1 MYRVCGY
8 GGLVNDVKV
17 DKGMV
22 GGALSMVIL
31 VDMGRRVRWVCIS
44 LVMRWI
50 WVMWWMWY
58 DVDVV
63 NRATC

>member
-22 GGALSMVIL
+22 GGALSMVVL

-44 LVMRWI
+44 LV
-50 WVMWWMWY
+50 
-58 DVDVV
+58 
-63 NRATC
+63 

>member
-22 GGALSMVIL
+22 GGALSMVVL
-31 VDMGRRVRWVCIS
+31 VGHGKECEVGMHIVGV
-44 LVMRWI
+44 RWI
-50 WVMWWMWY
+50 WVMWWMWMW
-58 DVDVV
+58 
-63 NRATC
+63 

>member
-22 GGALSMVIL
+22 GGALSMVVL
-31 VDMGRRVRWVCIS
+31 VGHGKECEVGMHIAG
-44 LVMRWI
+44 
-50 WVMWWMWY
+50 
-58 DVDVV
+58 
-63 NRATC
+63 